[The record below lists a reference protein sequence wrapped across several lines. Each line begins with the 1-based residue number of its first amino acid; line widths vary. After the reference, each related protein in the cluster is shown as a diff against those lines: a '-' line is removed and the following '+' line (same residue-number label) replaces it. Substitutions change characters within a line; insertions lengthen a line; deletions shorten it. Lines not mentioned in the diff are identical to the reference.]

1 LRSATEAPVRNVY
14 HPDVFR
20 QRRDAWVFL
29 KGRTPTSA
37 LGARVELVEARKRR
51 RAGPDGGSGEPYTWA
66 VFPETP
72 HGDYTVRVTYPSGV
86 RQTAQLT
93 VNETTHAVTLEEP
106 AVD

>member
-1 LRSATEAPVRNVY
+1 MY
-14 HPDVFR
+14 HPCVFQ

-29 KGRTPTSA
+29 KGRTATSA
-37 LGARVELVEARKRR
+37 LGARVELVEVRRRR
-51 RAGPDGGSGEPYTWA
+51 RAGPDGGSGGAYAWT

-93 VNETTHAVTLEEP
+93 VNETVHAVTLEEP